1 MRFSYHATTP
11 EGAER
16 TGFIDAQ
23 NVDLAVAALQRRN
36 LIVLDIV
43 SAEKRPFLNIK
54 SLERVTLKEIV
65 VLSRQLST
73 LFEAKVA
80 VLSIFQLLGEESEN
94 YLLKQ
99 TLLAIAE
106 DVQAGAQIS
115 QAMGKHPK
123 VFSDFYVNMVRS
135 GEESGKLPET
145 FIYLADYLE
154 RQYELVSKARHALI
168 YPAFVITAFFAVMIL
183 MLTWVIPR
191 LSDLLKES
199 GQDLPIYTKVVIAF
213 SDFFVNY
220 GIFLAVGFV
229 LLAFGVWRY
238 ALTVDGRRTISRLK
252 LSLPIVGTLY
262 KKLYLSRIADNL
274 DTMITSGISMLKAIE
289 VTANVVGDDHYKQM
303 LLEASEKVRGGSSLS
318 AALGSYEEMP
328 RILVQMIKIGEET
341 GKLGFVLG
349 TVARFYKRELEST
362 VDSIVG
368 LIEPAMIILL
378 GAGVGILLV
387 SVLMPIYNLAGS
399 IS

>member
-23 NVDLAVAALQRRN
+23 NLDLAVAALQRRN
-36 LIVLDIV
+36 FIVLDIQ

-54 SLERVTLKEIV
+54 SLERVSLKEIV

-99 TLLAIAE
+99 TLLAMAE

-115 QAMGKHPK
+115 QAMSKHHK
-123 VFSDFYVNMVRS
+123 VFTDFYVNMVRS

-191 LSDLLKES
+191 LSELLLES
-199 GQDLPIYTKVVIAF
+199 GQDLPIYTKIVIAF

-220 GIFLAVGFV
+220 GIFLAVGLILFV
-229 LLAFGVWRY
+229 FGLWRY
-238 ALTVDGRRTISRLK
+238 ALTVDGSRTISRLK

-303 LLEASEKVRGGSSLS
+303 LLEASERVRGGASLS
-318 AALGSYEEMP
+318 SALGNYEEMP

-349 TVARFYKRELEST
+349 TVARFYKRELEAT

-378 GAGVGILLV
+378 GLGVGTLLV

>member
-16 TGFIDAQ
+16 NGFIDAQ

-36 LIVLDIV
+36 FIVLDII

-54 SLERVTLKEIV
+54 ALERVTLKEIV

-99 TLLAIAE
+99 TLLAMAE

-115 QAMGKHPK
+115 QAMSKHHK

-154 RQYELVSKARHALI
+154 RQYELVSKARNALI

-199 GQDLPIYTKVVIAF
+199 GQDLPIYTKIVIAF

-229 LLAFGVWRY
+229 LFVFAVWRY
-238 ALTVDGRRTISRLK
+238 ALTNDGKHTLSRLK
-252 LSLPIVGTLY
+252 LSTPIVGTLY
-262 KKLYLSRIADNL
+262 RKLYLSRIADNL

-303 LLEASEKVRGGSSLS
+303 LLEASERVRGGASLS
-318 AALGSYEEMP
+318 SALGNYEEMP

-349 TVARFYKRELEST
+349 TVARFYKRELEGT